1 MSTQQPSRPQ
11 GGQTKSQR
19 TGKSSAANSSP
30 GAAKS
35 SAVKRSARDA
45 ALDVLVRVEENQSYS
60 NLLLNQVLQKHALE
74 RADAGLATEL
84 VYGTIGRR
92 NTIDF
97 FLERFVSKGLAKLEP
112 WVRCL
117 LRLSFYQLHYLDR
130 IPDHAVVSEAVNIA
144 KRRGHQGI
152 SGMVNG
158 VLRAIIR
165 SKAELTLPAALGD
178 VKRIALSH
186 SHPEW
191 LVRRWIRQLGAE
203 LTEQICAAN
212 NEPPHVSIRAN
223 ARRRSRLELL
233 EQLQASGLSAEAS
246 ELAPAGILVQG
257 AGNMALVP
265 GFQQG
270 ISRFKTR
277 APCSSLKLWIRVQA

>member
-1 MSTQQPSRPQ
+1 M
-11 GGQTKSQR
+11 
-19 TGKSSAANSSP
+19 
-30 GAAKS
+30 
-35 SAVKRSARDA
+35 
-45 ALDVLVRVEENQSYS
+45 
-60 NLLLNQVLQKHALE
+60 
-74 RADAGLATEL
+74 
-84 VYGTIGRR
+84 
-92 NTIDF
+92 
-97 FLERFVSKGLAKLEP
+97 
-112 WVRCL
+112 RCL

-165 SKAELTLPAALGD
+165 SKDELTLPAALGD

-233 EQLQASGLSAEAS
+233 AQLQASGLSAEAS
-246 ELAPAGILVQG
+246 ALAQAGILVQG

-270 ISRFKTR
+270 DFSIQDESSMLVAEALDPRPGMKVLDCCAAPGGKTAHIAEKMDDVGQIWACDLHEHKQKLIADQAER
-277 APCSSLKLWIRVQA
+277 LGLSSIQTLVMDAAKLDEHFAAESFDRILLDAPCSGLGVIRRKPDLNGRSRKRRSMRSVKRSMRF